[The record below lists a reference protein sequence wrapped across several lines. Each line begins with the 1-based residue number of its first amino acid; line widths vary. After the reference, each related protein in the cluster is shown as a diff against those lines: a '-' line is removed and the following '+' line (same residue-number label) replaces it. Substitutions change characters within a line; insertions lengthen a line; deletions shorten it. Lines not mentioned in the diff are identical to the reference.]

1 MSALCLAGS
10 RLYII
15 FACGIYITFISEKL
29 FINMLNRVI
38 RTIVVVA
45 ACMGASSATAQY
57 HRVAATNGMTRQN
70 TEITVYDYDY
80 VDAQPSFPGGDFAM
94 LRFINDCRR
103 YPAKAYNDKIQGRV
117 LCSFVVN
124 VDGSISNATVM
135 RGVEESL
142 DREALRIINE
152 MPRWEAG
159 MIGGEPVPVYCIVP
173 IPFRL

>member
-1 MSALCLAGS
+1 
-10 RLYII
+10 
-15 FACGIYITFISEKL
+15 
-29 FINMLNRVI
+29 MLNRI
-38 RTIVVVA
+38 RGMLIAVA
-45 ACMGASSATAQY
+45 CISVNVSAQY
-57 HRVAATNGMTRQN
+57 HKVIATNGVAGNN
-70 TEITVYDYDY
+70 TQMTVYDYDY
-80 VDAQPSFPGGDFAM
+80 VDCQPSFPGGDFAM

-159 MIGGEPVPVYCIVP
+159 RIGGEPVPVHCIVP